1 METNECILS
10 IDIGIHNIGYA
21 VYDINTKEITFGLY
35 DTDKKLTSADKKAN
49 VVVTRTKYIH
59 MFISDMFAKYNIK
72 KVIIERQ
79 VNNNTMAME
88 FMYLITSAVY
98 SYCENIIIFDP
109 KLKFTTLGLTYNTKN
124 KAHKKLSIQIVKGY
138 ITKYYPHLLDT
149 FNENSKQDDI
159 SDAILMILVH
169 INKNDIDQLA
179 AIKNVISS

>member
-21 VYDINTKEITFGLY
+21 VYDMTTEEIIFGLY
-35 DTDKKLTSADKKAN
+35 DTDSQLTSADKKAN

-59 MFISDMFAKYNIK
+59 MFISCMFSKYNIQ

-88 FMYLITSAVY
+88 LMYLITSAVY
-98 SYCENIIIFDP
+98 HFCKNIIIFDP
-109 KLKFTTLGLTYNTKN
+109 KLKFTKLGLTYNTKN
-124 KAHKKLSIQIVKGY
+124 KAHKKLSIKIVKNF
-138 ITKYYPHLLDT
+138 ITKYHPQLLNT
-149 FNENSKQDDI
+149 FNENAKQDDI

-169 INKNDIDQLA
+169 VNINDVDKLADIKELA
-179 AIKNVISS
+179 E